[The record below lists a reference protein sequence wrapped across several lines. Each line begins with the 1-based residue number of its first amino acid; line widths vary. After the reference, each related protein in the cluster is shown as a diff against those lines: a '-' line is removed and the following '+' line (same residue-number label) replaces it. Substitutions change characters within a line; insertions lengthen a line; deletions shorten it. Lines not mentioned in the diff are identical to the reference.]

1 MTPIERAARIAVWSV
16 GLLVCIYLMLPLF
29 VTIAVSFSSSSV
41 FNLPPPSWS
50 TRWYEALATKRG
62 LLPALSLSVQI
73 ALISTAISLVLG
85 TLAAIAV
92 VRGRFPGRDAI
103 STFVVSPLMMPGL
116 VVGIALLQ
124 FLREMGMR
132 DAYVSLL
139 IGHVIVTLPFVM
151 RTVQASLSLFD
162 FSLLDAARTLGLTY
176 PKALIKVLVPILSPA
191 YLTSG
196 LFAFLAS
203 MDNYP
208 ISIFLTDARNK
219 TLPIQILEYLE
230 VRPDPTIAA
239 ISAGLILLTII
250 VLVVADRLIGLRRL
264 ADL

>member
-1 MTPIERAARIAVWSV
+1 MTYTERLARAIVWIV
-16 GLLVCIYLMLPLF
+16 GISVCIYLMAPLL
-29 VTIAVSFSSSSV
+29 VTVAVSFADSAV

-50 TRWYEALATKRG
+50 LRWYDGLLAKRG
-62 LLPALSLSVQI
+62 FLPSLSLSVQI
-73 ALISTAISLVLG
+73 ALISTGTSLVLG
-85 TLAAIAV
+85 TLTAIAV
-92 VRGRFPGRDAI
+92 VKGRFPGRQAI

-124 FLREMGMR
+124 FLREIGYR
-132 DAYVSLL
+132 DAYTGL
-139 IGHVIVTLPFVM
+139 ILGHIIVTLPFVM

-162 FSLLDAARTLGLTY
+162 FNLIDAARTLGLSY
-176 PKALIKVLVPILSPA
+176 PKAILKVLVPILSPA
-191 YLTSG
+191 YLSSG

-239 ISAGLILLTII
+239 ISTLLILLTII
-250 VLVVADRLIGLRRL
+250 VLVISDRLVGLRRMT
-264 ADL
+264 DL

>member
-1 MTPIERAARIAVWSV
+1 MTRTQILTRGAVWII
-16 GLLVCIYLMLPLF
+16 GFAVCVYLMLPLF
-29 VTIAVSFSSSSV
+29 VTVAVSFSESSV

-62 LLPALSLSVQI
+62 LLPALGLSVQI
-73 ALISTAISLVLG
+73 ALLSTAISLVLG

-92 VRGRFPGRDAI
+92 VRGRFPGRDAL

-124 FLREMGMR
+124 FLRGMGMR
-132 DAYVSLL
+132 DAYTGLL

-162 FSLLDAARTLGLTY
+162 FTLLDAARTLGLTY
-176 PKALIKVLVPILSPA
+176 PRALLKVMVPVLSPA
-191 YLTSG
+191 YITSG

-219 TLPIQILEYLE
+219 TLPIQMLEYLE

-239 ISAGLILLTII
+239 VSSCLILLTIL
-250 VLVVADRLIGLRRL
+250 VLLFTERLIGLRRL
-264 ADL
+264 TDF

>member
-1 MTPIERAARIAVWSV
+1 MTATQRIATALVWAV
-16 GLLVCIYLMLPLF
+16 GLLVCLYLMAPLF
-29 VTIAVSFSSSSV
+29 VTIAVSFSSSPV
-41 FNLPPPSWS
+41 FNLPPPEWS
-50 TRWYEALATKRG
+50 TRWYEELADKRG

-73 ALISTAISLVLG
+73 AAISTGISLVLG

-124 FLREMGMR
+124 FLREIGLR
-132 DAYVSLL
+132 DAYAGLL

-162 FSLLDAARTLGLTY
+162 FTLIDAARTLGLTW
-176 PKALIKVLVPILSPA
+176 PRAVTKVLVPMLAPA
-191 YLTSG
+191 YVTSG

-239 ISAGLILLTII
+239 ISTGLILLTIV

-264 ADL
+264 ADF